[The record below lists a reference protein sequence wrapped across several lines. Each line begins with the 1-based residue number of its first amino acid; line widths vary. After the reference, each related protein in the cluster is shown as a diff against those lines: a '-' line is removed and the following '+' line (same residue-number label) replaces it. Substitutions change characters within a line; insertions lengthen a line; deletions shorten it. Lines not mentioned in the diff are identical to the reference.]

1 MDQPKTDFSPLLT
14 ARGLYPHSLDELR
27 ALTVDAFPESV
38 RRRALFNTFTIYFE
52 LLQSCGLRGVI
63 WVDGS
68 FMCKKPEPQD
78 IDLVVVYDS
87 ACVDALSE
95 SALEVL
101 NGLLDTHHVKTRF
114 GLHVFSVASEDDEAL
129 EYWSNQFGTQ
139 RDEVTPKGLAELRI
153 NDD

>member
-1 MDQPKTDFSPLLT
+1 M
-14 ARGLYPHSLDELR
+14 
-27 ALTVDAFPESV
+27 
-38 RRRALFNTFTIYFE
+38 
-52 LLQSCGLRGVI
+52 
-63 WVDGS
+63 DGS